1 MARVLVPLAA
11 GCEELEAVTVID
23 LLRRAQIEVV
33 AAGLTP
39 GPVHGSRGTVLM
51 PDSTLDAALQQD
63 YDMIVLPGGQPGAT
77 NLEHD
82 PRILALLKKMAA
94 AGKFTTAICAAP
106 KVLAVAGLLDG
117 KRATSYPGTLD
128 AQQFPTIQL
137 ETRAVVRDGQVLT
150 SRGPGTAMD
159 FALALIEALTD
170 RTTRD
175 RVEAGLMRPATHA
188 GSPSLTDVDI
198 A

>member
-1 MARVLVPLAA
+1 MARVLVPLAP

-33 AAGLTP
+33 SAGLAS
-39 GPVHGSRGTVLM
+39 GPVKGSRGTVLL

-77 NLEHD
+77 NLEQD
-82 PRILALLKKMAA
+82 ARILAVLKKMAA
-94 AGKFTTAICAAP
+94 AGKFTAAICAAP

-117 KRATSYPGTLD
+117 KHATSYPGALD
-128 AQQFPTIQL
+128 AQQFPTIHL
-137 ETRAVVRDGQVLT
+137 DTRAVVRDGRVIT

-159 FALALIEALTD
+159 FALALIEVLTD
-170 RTTRD
+170 HATRNQ
-175 RVEAGLMRPATHA
+175 VESGLVRPATHTL
-188 GSPSLTDVDI
+188 SH
-198 A
+198 